1 MAGVAASSSVSEM
14 GDLYA
19 RVGTFLAAH
28 RLSPDP
34 LHYAFA
40 HAVLS
45 GTDPTLTAEVARL
58 TDGGVRLT
66 QADIL
71 RLGGQVG
78 GGQVTGGQVTG
89 GEPRRER
96 LSAPEP
102 ADTSLVDEVQ
112 AQVGG
117 FADIVRGIHDETR
130 VFGEDLAYSV
140 AAFEHASIAAR
151 PEVARIAGAM
161 IRRVRDSEKRLAQA
175 TDEADALRV
184 KLADAHQA
192 ARCDPLTGLANRLA
206 LSEALAACRQET
218 GTCCIA
224 LCDVDRF
231 KRINDQHGHNVGDR
245 VLRALA
251 ETLTAACHG
260 QLVTRHGGE
269 EFAVLLT
276 GTTLAAAAA
285 VIDDARAAVAARR
298 FRTRDTDAA
307 IGAVTFSAGITA
319 MRRDEPLE
327 QVFDRADRLLYTAK
341 AQGRDRTCAG

>member
-1 MAGVAASSSVSEM
+1 MAGVAATRNASEV

-19 RVGTFLAAH
+19 RIGAFLTAH

-40 HAVLS
+40 HGALS
-45 GTDPTLTAEVARL
+45 GTDPALTAEVARL

-71 RLGGQVG
+71 RLGGQVAS
-78 GGQVTGGQVTG
+78 

-102 ADTSLVDEVQ
+102 ADTSLVDQAQ
-112 AQVGG
+112 AQVDG

-130 VFGEDLAYSV
+130 VFGEDLAHSV

-269 EFAVLLT
+269 EFAVLMT

-285 VIDDARAAVAARR
+285 VIDDARAAVATRR

-307 IGAVTFSAGITA
+307 IGVVTFSAGITA